1 MTSAQFDFDVVIA
14 GYGPTGQAAASIL
27 SRLGHRV
34 GVFEK
39 FPTLYG
45 QPRLC
50 TVDGETARIIQA
62 AGDVDRAFRVS
73 TWCRKYDL
81 EDANGEIITWM
92 DWSDLH
98 LCGYP
103 GRISFYQPDVED
115 AMDAAARERGAEINQ
130 GWEVVGF
137 EDDIDGVT
145 VTARERDL
153 GYGSRSQD
161 ERRVRARYLIGA
173 DGAKSTVRGLA
184 GIEREDFGFRD
195 AFLSVDC
202 EVIGPIP
209 KRLSRGVAITVC
221 DPGRTIAFIPI
232 GSNRMRFEFLVNPDD
247 DHSNLLVP
255 EIGYDFLEKAWGLT
269 REQVR
274 IYRQVIYPFE
284 GKLVHQWRKGH
295 VLLTGDAAH
304 LMPPFLGQGACS
316 GMRDSISAAWK
327 LDLVLRGVSRQSL
340 LDTYELE
347 RSPHVKVHILG
358 SIALGQVACERDP
371 KIAAERDA
379 AYRSGNVPPPPD
391 DPTLLDGVLH
401 RTSDGELAPYAGH
414 LIEQG
419 IVRRNGVVGRFDDI
433 VGWGFHLI
441 GHEFDPL
448 EKLDA
453 DQRAFLEKIGCKTV
467 MVTND
472 PDAPGG
478 VLDMD
483 RTYEAFFKDRDM
495 IKVIISRPDY
505 YIFGAGWTE
514 EDTAAL
520 VDDLRE
526 RLQLAAP
533 AELTAGMS

>member
-1 MTSAQFDFDVVIA
+1 MSSSPFDFDVVVS
-14 GYGPTGQAAASIL
+14 GYGPAGQATASIL
-27 SRLGHRV
+27 SRLGHNV
-34 GVFEK
+34 CVFEK

-50 TVDGETARIIQA
+50 TVDGETARIIQT

-73 TWCRKYDL
+73 TWCRKYEL
-81 EDANGEIITWM
+81 EDVHGELITEM

-115 AMDAAARERGAEINQ
+115 VMDAAARERGADIFQ

-137 EDDIDGVT
+137 DDDTGGVT

-153 GYGSRSQD
+153 GYGAKTHG

-173 DGAKSTVRGLA
+173 DGANSTVRQLG

-202 EVIGPIP
+202 ERIGEIP
-209 KRLSRGVAITVC
+209 TRLSRGVAITVC

-232 GSNRMRFEFLVNPDD
+232 GNNRMRFEFLVNPDD
-247 DHSNLLVP
+247 DHSSLLVP

-269 REQVR
+269 RDQVR
-274 IYRQVIYPFE
+274 IYRQVIYPFS
-284 GKLVHQWRKGH
+284 GKLAAPWVKGH
-295 VLLTGDAAH
+295 VLLAGDAAH

-316 GMRDSISAAWK
+316 GLRDSINLSWK
-327 LDLVLRGVSRQSL
+327 LDLILRGIAPESL
-340 LDTYELE
+340 LDSYELE

-358 SIALGQVACERDP
+358 SIALGEVACERDP
-371 KIAAERDA
+371 QLAAERDQ

-401 RTSDGELAPYAGH
+401 RSDEGGLSPYAGH

-419 IVRRNGVVGRFDDI
+419 FVRRGGVIGRFDEV

-441 GHEFDPL
+441 GHEFNPL
-448 EKLDA
+448 DKLDSE
-453 DQRAFLEKIGCKTV
+453 QRAFLEQIGCHV
-467 MVTND
+467 VNVTND
-472 PDAPGG
+472 PDAEGG

-483 RTYEAFFKDRDM
+483 RTYEAFFKDREM
-495 IKVIISRPDY
+495 IKVVISRPDF
-505 YIFGAGWTE
+505 YIFGAGWSE
-514 EDTAAL
+514 NDTAKL
-520 VDDLRE
+520 VDDLRA
-526 RLQLAAP
+526 QLH
-533 AELTAGMS
+533 LSAGADVPVAVA

>member
-1 MTSAQFDFDVVIA
+1 MSSNSFDFDVVIS
-14 GYGPTGQAAASIL
+14 GYGPAGQATASIL

-34 GVFEK
+34 CVFEK

-50 TVDGETARIIQA
+50 TVDGETARIIQT
-62 AGDVDRAFRVS
+62 AGDVDRAFKVS
-73 TWCRKYDL
+73 TWCRKYEL
-81 EDANGEIITWM
+81 EDVHGELITEM

-115 AMDAAARERGAEINQ
+115 VMDAAARERGADIVQ

-137 EDDIDGVT
+137 EDDDEGVT
-145 VTARERDL
+145 VVARERDL
-153 GYGSRSQD
+153 GYGAKTGG

-173 DGAKSTVRGLA
+173 DGANSSVRELA
-184 GIEREDFGFRD
+184 GIGREDFGFRD

-202 EVIGPIP
+202 ERIGDIP
-209 KRLSRGVAITVC
+209 MRLSRGVAITVC

-247 DHSNLLVP
+247 DHSSLLVP

-269 REQVR
+269 RQQVR
-274 IYRQVIYPFE
+274 IYRQVIYPFA
-284 GKLVHQWRKGH
+284 GKLASPWMKGH
-295 VLLTGDAAH
+295 VLLAGDAAH

-316 GMRDSISAAWK
+316 GLRDAINASWK
-327 LDLVLRGVSRQSL
+327 LDLILRGVAPESL
-340 LDTYELE
+340 LDTYEVE

-358 SIALGQVACERDP
+358 SIALGEVACERDP
-371 KIAAERDA
+371 ERAAERDA

-401 RTSDGELAPYAGH
+401 RGPDGELSPYAGH

-419 IVRRNGVVGRFDDI
+419 FVRRNGVIGRFDEV

-448 EKLDA
+448 ELLDA
-453 DQRAFLEKIGCKTV
+453 DQRAFLEQIGCHV
-467 MVTND
+467 VNVTND
-472 PDAPGG
+472 PDAEGG

-483 RTYEAFFKDRDM
+483 RTYEAFFKDREM
-495 IKVIISRPDY
+495 VKVILSRPDF
-505 YIFGAGWTE
+505 YIFGAGWS
-514 EDTAAL
+514 EDDTVKL
-520 VDDLRE
+520 VDDLRSQL
-526 RLQLAAP
+526 RLS
-533 AELTAGMS
+533 AGADVPVAVG